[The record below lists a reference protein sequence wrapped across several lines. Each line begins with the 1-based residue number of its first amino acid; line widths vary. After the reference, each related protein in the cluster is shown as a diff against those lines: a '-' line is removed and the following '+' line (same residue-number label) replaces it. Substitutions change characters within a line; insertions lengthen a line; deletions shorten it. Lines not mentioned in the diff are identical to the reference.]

1 MSVVKFSEVAHRA
14 NTKEDRFNTD
24 KIYYVG
30 GEHIEPGELFIHDK
44 GIIKGSTIG
53 PMFYC
58 GFKSGQILFV
68 TRNPH
73 LRKCSVAEF
82 DGICS
87 EKTFVIETID
97 ERILLQKYLASVM
110 LSDDFWNYCEENKS
124 GGVNYFLNWSTLAD
138 YEFEL
143 PSVEEQKAISD
154 KVWAAY
160 RLKES
165 YKKLLAATEEM
176 VKSQFIEMFGDPM
189 VNDKQWSDYPCLSE
203 VTQIVLGSTPNSK
216 EPSYWDGDIRWIT
229 PAEMT
234 DQSYYIY
241 DTVRHITEEGR
252 DAANLTML
260 PEGAVLFSTRA
271 PIGKVAIVGKE
282 MCCNQGFKNFI
293 CSEKLNKVFLYYTLK
308 YKKDHLCSLGTG
320 TTFKELSKKTVES
333 LKIAVP
339 PIDLQE
345 RFEDIYNQADKSEF
359 DGFKSQFIEM
369 FEGDKYPHEALD
381 SIAADWLKGQPFR
394 KDEIEESGIHSC
406 IHYGELFTK
415 YGPIISQVQSYT
427 SSEPKRLSKSGDIL
441 FPASD
446 VTPNGL
452 ARCSMLP
459 FDDVILGG
467 DIIILRP
474 KEGFNSGFLSYA
486 INNQTSQLLTRVN
499 GGVVK
504 HMSSK
509 SLKSVLI
516 PIPPMDK
523 QEEYIGIAHQADKSE
538 FELRKS
544 IDAIDAV
551 IKSLINS

>member
-44 GIIKGSTIG
+44 GFIKGSTIG

-97 ERILLQKYLASVM
+97 ERILLQEYLASVM

-189 VNDKQWSDYPCLSE
+189 LNDKQWSEYSCISE
-203 VTQIVLGSTPNSK
+203 ITQIVLGSTPNSK

-234 DQSYYIY
+234 DQSYYIF
-241 DTVRHITEEGR
+241 DTVRHITDEGR
-252 DAANLTML
+252 KAANLTVL
-260 PEGAVLFSTRA
+260 PEGTVLFSTRA

-293 CSEKLNKVFLYYTLK
+293 CSEKLNNVFLYYTLK
-308 YKKDHLCSLGTG
+308 LKKDYLCSLGTG
-320 TTFKELSKKTVES
+320 TTFKELSKRTVES

-339 PIDLQE
+339 PIELQNQ
-345 RFEDIYNQADKSEF
+345 FETIYNQADKS
-359 DGFKSQFIEM
+359 G
-369 FEGDKYPHEALD
+369 
-381 SIAADWLKGQPFR
+381 
-394 KDEIEESGIHSC
+394 
-406 IHYGELFTK
+406 
-415 YGPIISQVQSYT
+415 
-427 SSEPKRLSKSGDIL
+427 
-441 FPASD
+441 
-446 VTPNGL
+446 
-452 ARCSMLP
+452 
-459 FDDVILGG
+459 
-467 DIIILRP
+467 
-474 KEGFNSGFLSYA
+474 
-486 INNQTSQLLTRVN
+486 
-499 GGVVK
+499 
-504 HMSSK
+504 
-509 SLKSVLI
+509 
-516 PIPPMDK
+516 
-523 QEEYIGIAHQADKSE
+523 